1 VSGAVGLAVTVFLAC
16 LVEAVEAVTIVLA
29 MGTTRGRRSAALG
42 TAAALLV
49 LACVVAI
56 LGPALT
62 VVPLG
67 VLRVVVGGLLLVFG
81 LQWLRKAILRAS
93 GRKALHDEDAIF
105 AAEQEEARRRPTA
118 GESIDPYGFG
128 ISFKGVLLEGF
139 EVVFIVLTFGS
150 NQGKVGLAA
159 AAAAAAV
166 LVVVGIAFA
175 LRAPLNQVPENALK
189 FAVGILLTSFGTFWA
204 AEGVGASWP
213 GGDTSLLALVPAVLV
228 WALLLVRASSAGS
241 RGQRRP
247 ATAS

>member
-1 VSGAVGLAVTVFLAC
+1 
-16 LVEAVEAVTIVLA
+16 
-29 MGTTRGRRSAALG
+29 
-42 TAAALLV
+42 
-49 LACVVAI
+49 
-56 LGPALT
+56 
-62 VVPLG
+62 